1 VQELRV
7 DGGASVNDLLMQFQ
21 ADLLGIA
28 VLRPQVVETTAWGAA
43 GLAGLAGLATGVFA
57 SLDELSAC
65 WQEQRR
71 FEARKPRERAAEL
84 MRAWERAV
92 AQTTAH

>member
-1 VQELRV
+1 MQELRV
-7 DGGASVNDLLMQFQ
+7 DNGASVNDLLMRFQ

-28 VLRPQVVETTAWGAA
+28 VLRPQVVETTAWGA
-43 GLAGLAGLATGVFA
+43 AGLATGVFA

>member
-1 VQELRV
+1 
-7 DGGASVNDLLMQFQ
+7 MQFQ

-28 VLRPQVVETTAWGAA
+28 VLRPQVVETTAWGA
-43 GLAGLAGLATGVFA
+43 AGLAGLATGVFA